1 MPGYGDS
8 ARRSA
13 AVPPPLNGELRLCG
27 VLSSHV
33 GDAKRLRRLR
43 QCLESV
49 LDQTQKPA
57 AFFMVWSSP
66 ESLVAEVEALL
77 LSFKERLSPSSFHCL
92 RQQKR
97 TSQFYD
103 IRWLYQEYISKEPD
117 NTWLLFS
124 DDDDLWGPE
133 RLRLYGIIIDQ
144 HGRVPGVTAVCAT
157 HKVRPKDP
165 RKVAMTPKEVQQQ
178 LLKGDAMHCG
188 GVHQEEEFF
197 DFACPASSLGV
208 FLEMC
213 NDQTLLHPFCDLRF
227 SRFLQE
233 YYQGGKVMYFPTDKT
248 NPWVYYY
255 STAYR
260 RPEDAEIYEQ
270 FVEQDQASTVV
281 KSRKEDRIEAQALCK
296 QLGGQ
301 PSAAELQEM
310 TDFVAALRQNI
321 EAVLIRHFPESP
333 MRTGEMKRIAVGQA
347 QGQVFALK
355 LAEKLAREACST
367 FGVRLE

>member
-8 ARRSA
+8 VPRPA
-13 AVPPPLNGELRLCG
+13 APAAMAPLSGELRLCG

-33 GDAKRLRRLR
+33 GDEKRLRRLR

-49 LDQTQKPA
+49 
-57 AFFMVWSSP
+57 VWSSP
-66 ESLVAEVEALL
+66 ESLVAEE
-77 LSFKERLSPSSFHCL
+77 H
-92 RQQKR
+92 
-97 TSQFYD
+97 
-103 IRWLYQEYISKEPD
+103 ISKEPD

-165 RKVAMTPKEVQQQ
+165 KKVAMTPKEVQQQ
-178 LLKGDAMHCG
+178 LKGDAMHCG
-188 GVHQEEEFF
+188 GVHQEEESMAKGVWGHFWLGCKPQSLAESQEFF

-213 NDQTLLHPFCDLRF
+213 NDKTLLHPFCDLRF

-233 YYQGGKVMYFPTDKT
+233 YYQGGK
-248 NPWVYYY
+248 
-255 STAYR
+255 
-260 RPEDAEIYEQ
+260 
-270 FVEQDQASTVV
+270 
-281 KSRKEDRIEAQALCK
+281 ALCK

-301 PSAAELQEM
+301 PGSAKLQEM

-321 EAVLIRHFPESP
+321 EAILIRHFPESP
-333 MRTGEMKRIAVGQA
+333 MKTGEMKRIAVGQA